1 MLGPPSDYMHVG
13 KSMLINVAIDS
24 RLLQEAQRLGGHRT
38 RRGAVTAALGEYIAR
53 RKQREIL
60 TLFGKI
66 DYERT
71 YDYKR
76 ERKGTRV

>member
-1 MLGPPSDYMHVG
+1 MSRSTADFCKKRKGWAGTAPG
-13 KSMLINVAIDS
+13 EE
-24 RLLQEAQRLGGHRT
+24 RLLPL
-38 RRGAVTAALGEYIAR
+38 LGEYIAR